1 MDNRPI
7 AATIRSKKLGILIQ
21 SARSSAG
28 KSIEE
33 CAAALNIPSDQMEAF
48 ESGDASPSLP
58 ELEALAFYLRI
69 PLDYFWG
76 REVLDEIQKE
86 PQVFEKDRLM
96 RLRNRGIGASL
107 RKARLEAGI
116 TSLELANTVSI
127 SEEQLNKYELGAESV
142 PLPELELLANN
153 VNTTIK
159 DFQDSRGPIG
169 TWIKQ
174 QRAMKHFDDL
184 SPELQDFISKPIQD
198 EVLHLALK
206 RAQERYLARKELADY
221 TALLEKEKA

>member
-7 AATIRSKKLGILIQ
+7 AAVIRSKKLGILIQ

-33 CAAALNIPSDQMEAF
+33 CAAGLNISSEQMELF
-48 ESGDASPSLP
+48 EGGEVSPSLP
-58 ELEALAFYLRI
+58 ELEALAFYLKV

-76 REVLDEIQKE
+76 REVIDAIQKE

-96 RLRNRGIGASL
+96 RLRNRVIGASL
-107 RKARLEAGI
+107 RKARLEAGM

-127 SEEQLNKYELGAESV
+127 DEEQLNQYELGAESI

-153 VNTTIK
+153 VNSTIR

-169 TWIKQ
+169 IWIRQ
-174 QRAMKHFDDL
+174 QRVMQHFDDL
-184 SPELQDFISKPIQD
+184 SPELQDFISKPIN
-198 EVLHLALK
+198 
-206 RAQERYLARKELADY
+206 RPYLEISQRLSEMSVEKLRVVAEG
-221 TALLEKEKA
+221 LLEITL

>member
-7 AATIRSKKLGILIQ
+7 AAVIRSKKLGILIQ

-33 CAAALNIPSDQMEAF
+33 CAAALNISSEQLESF
-48 ESGDASPSLP
+48 EGGEVSPSLP
-58 ELEALAFYLRI
+58 ELEALAFYLKV

-76 REVLDEIQKE
+76 REVIDAIQKE

-96 RLRNRGIGASL
+96 RLRNRVIGASL
-107 RKARLEAGI
+107 RKARLETGM

-127 SEEQLNKYELGAESV
+127 DEEQLNQYELGAESI

-153 VNTTIK
+153 VNSTIR

-169 TWIKQ
+169 TWIRQ
-174 QRAMKHFDDL
+174 QRVMQHFDDL
-184 SPELQDFISKPIQD
+184 SPELQDFISKPIN
-198 EVLHLALK
+198 
-206 RAQERYLARKELADY
+206 RPYLEISQRLSEMSVEKLRVVAEG
-221 TALLEKEKA
+221 LLEITL

>member
-7 AATIRSKKLGILIQ
+7 AAVIRSKKLGILIQ

-33 CAAALNIPSDQMEAF
+33 CAAALNISSEQLESF
-48 ESGDASPSLP
+48 EGGEVSPSLP
-58 ELEALAFYLRI
+58 ELEALAFYLKA

-76 REVLDEIQKE
+76 REVIDAIQKE

-96 RLRNRGIGASL
+96 RLRNRVIGASL
-107 RKARLEAGI
+107 RKARLEVGI

-127 SEEQLNKYELGAESV
+127 DEEQLNQYELGAESI
-142 PLPELELLANN
+142 PLPELELLAHN
-153 VNTTIK
+153 VNSTIR

-169 TWIKQ
+169 TWIRH
-174 QRAMKHFDDL
+174 QRVMQHFDDL
-184 SPELQDFISKPIQD
+184 SPELQDFISKPIN
-198 EVLHLALK
+198 
-206 RAQERYLARKELADY
+206 RPYLEISQRLSEMSVDKLRVVAEG
-221 TALLEKEKA
+221 LLEITL

>member
-7 AATIRSKKLGILIQ
+7 AAVIRSKKLGILIQ

-33 CAAALNIPSDQMEAF
+33 CAAALNISNEQMESF
-48 ESGDASPSLP
+48 EGGEASPSLP
-58 ELEALAFYLRI
+58 ELEALAFYLKV

-76 REVLDEIQKE
+76 REVIDAIQKE

-96 RLRNRGIGASL
+96 RLRNRVIGASL
-107 RKARLEAGI
+107 RKARLEAGM

-127 SEEQLNKYELGAESV
+127 SEEQLNQYELGAESI
-142 PLPELELLANN
+142 PLPELELLATN
-153 VNTTIK
+153 VKGTIR

-169 TWIKQ
+169 TWIRQ
-174 QRAMKHFDDL
+174 QRVMQHFDDL
-184 SPELQDFISKPIQD
+184 SPELQDFISKPIN
-198 EVLHLALK
+198 
-206 RAQERYLARKELADY
+206 RPYLEISQRLSEMSVEKLRVVAEG
-221 TALLEKEKA
+221 LLEITL